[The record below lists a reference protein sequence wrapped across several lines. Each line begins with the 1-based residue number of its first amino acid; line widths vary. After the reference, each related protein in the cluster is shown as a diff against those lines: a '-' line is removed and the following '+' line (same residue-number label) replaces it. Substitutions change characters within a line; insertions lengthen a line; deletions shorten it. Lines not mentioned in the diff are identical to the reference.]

1 MNDRKLVELL
11 LDYGKITYGMAYISL
26 CSKNIIPNYENL
38 KKEIKSIVKQDE
50 IAKHFKRYC

>member
-11 LDYGKITYGMAYISL
+11 LDYGRIVYRMEYISL

-38 KKEIKSIVKQDE
+38 KKEISVIMKENEKAKQ
-50 IAKHFKRYC
+50 F

>member
-1 MNDRKLVELL
+1 MNDRKLVELI

-38 KKEIKSIVKQDE
+38 KNEIDIIIQCNEKAKQ
-50 IAKHFKRYC
+50 F

>member
-11 LDYGKITYGMAYISL
+11 LDYGRIVYGMAYISL

-38 KKEIKSIVKQDE
+38 KKEISVIMKENEKAKQSQMKS
-50 IAKHFKRYC
+50 